1 MVCPLILQ
9 GMDWGKEKGVSGML
23 KLWPVLAQ
31 FTAPELWVQ
40 AEYLVRILVAACLGL
55 LIGSE
60 RKNRNKSA
68 GIRTHVIVALGAA
81 LIMVV
86 SKYGFTDV
94 EKVDS
99 ARVAAQVVSGVGFLG
114 AGVIFVRNN
123 LVNGLTTAAGIWATA
138 GVGLAL
144 GAGMYVVGISSALL
158 VLLIQFVM
166 HRIAYFADV
175 ASGGLIRM
183 TLVKQEGIV
192 QSMEDYL
199 QHEKLSVVSVKINK
213 TKKDEVKLE
222 FDVVFPPGYQKT
234 KLLARLVEM
243 DEVLAVSE

>member
-1 MVCPLILQ
+1 
-9 GMDWGKEKGVSGML
+9 ML

-40 AEYLVRILVAACLGL
+40 VEYLVRIFVAACLGL

-86 SKYGFTDV
+86 SKYGFMDV
-94 EKVDS
+94 EKADA
-99 ARVAAQVVSGVGFLG
+99 ARVAAQVVSGIGFLG

-123 LVNGLTTAAGIWATA
+123 LVNGLTTAAGIWVTA
-138 GVGLAL
+138 GVGLDL
-144 GAGMYVVGISSALL
+144 GSGMYVVGISSALL
-158 VLLIQFVM
+158 VLFIQFVM

-183 TLVKQEGIV
+183 TLVKREGIV

-199 QHEKLSVVSVKINK
+199 QREKLSVISVKINK

-222 FDVVFPPGYQKT
+222 FDVVFPPGYKKT

-243 DEVLAVSE
+243 DDVLAVSE

>member
-1 MVCPLILQ
+1 
-9 GMDWGKEKGVSGML
+9 ML
-23 KLWPVLAQ
+23 KLWPVPAQ

-40 AEYLVRILVAACLGL
+40 VEYLVRIFVAACLGL

-86 SKYGFTDV
+86 SKYGFMDV
-94 EKVDS
+94 EKADA
-99 ARVAAQVVSGVGFLG
+99 ARVAAQVVSGIGFLG

-166 HRIAYFADV
+166 HRVAYFADV

-183 TLVKQEGIV
+183 TLVKREGIV

-199 QHEKLSVVSVKINK
+199 QREKLSVISVKINK

-222 FDVVFPPGYQKT
+222 FDVVFPPGYKKT

-243 DEVLAVSE
+243 DDVLAVSE

>member
-1 MVCPLILQ
+1 
-9 GMDWGKEKGVSGML
+9 ML

-31 FTAPELWVQ
+31 FLAPELWVQ
-40 AEYLVRILVAACLGL
+40 VEYLVRIFVAACLGL

-86 SKYGFTDV
+86 SKYGFMDV
-94 EKVDS
+94 EKADA
-99 ARVAAQVVSGVGFLG
+99 ARVAAQVVSGIGFLG

-166 HRIAYFADV
+166 HRVAYFADV

-183 TLVKQEGIV
+183 TLVKREGIV

-199 QHEKLSVVSVKINK
+199 QREKLSVISVKINK

-222 FDVVFPPGYQKT
+222 FDVVFPPGYKKT

-243 DEVLAVSE
+243 DDVLAVSE

>member
-1 MVCPLILQ
+1 
-9 GMDWGKEKGVSGML
+9 ML

-31 FTAPELWVQ
+31 FTAPELWGQV
-40 AEYLVRILVAACLGL
+40 EYLVRIFVAACLGL

-86 SKYGFTDV
+86 SKYGFMDV
-94 EKVDS
+94 EKADA
-99 ARVAAQVVSGVGFLG
+99 ARVAAQVVSGIGFLG

-183 TLVKQEGIV
+183 TLVKREGIV

-199 QHEKLSVVSVKINK
+199 QREKLSVISVKINK

-222 FDVVFPPGYQKT
+222 FDVVFPPGYKKT

-243 DEVLAVSE
+243 DDVLAVSE

>member
-1 MVCPLILQ
+1 
-9 GMDWGKEKGVSGML
+9 ML

-40 AEYLVRILVAACLGL
+40 VEYLVRIFVAACLGL

-86 SKYGFTDV
+86 SKYGFMDV
-94 EKVDS
+94 EKADA
-99 ARVAAQVVSGVGFLG
+99 ARVAAQVVSGIGFLG

-144 GAGMYVVGISSALL
+144 GSGMYVVGISSALL
-158 VLLIQFVM
+158 VLFIQFVM
-166 HRIAYFADV
+166 HRVAYFADV

-183 TLVKQEGIV
+183 TLVKREGIV

-199 QHEKLSVVSVKINK
+199 QREKLSVISVKINK

-222 FDVVFPPGYQKT
+222 FDVVFPPGYKKT

-243 DEVLAVSE
+243 DDVLAVSE

>member
-1 MVCPLILQ
+1 
-9 GMDWGKEKGVSGML
+9 ML

-31 FTAPELWVQ
+31 FTAPELWIQV
-40 AEYLVRILVAACLGL
+40 EYLVRIFVAACLGL

-86 SKYGFTDV
+86 SKYGFMDV
-94 EKVDS
+94 ERADA
-99 ARVAAQVVSGVGFLG
+99 ARVAAQVVSGIGFLG

-144 GAGMYVVGISSALL
+144 GSGMYVVGISSALM

-183 TLVKQEGIV
+183 TLVKREGIV
-192 QSMEDYL
+192 QSMEEYL
-199 QHEKLSVVSVKINK
+199 QREKLSVISVKINK

-222 FDVVFPPGYQKT
+222 FDVVFPPGYKKT

-243 DEVLAVSE
+243 DDVLAVSE

>member
-1 MVCPLILQ
+1 
-9 GMDWGKEKGVSGML
+9 ML

-40 AEYLVRILVAACLGL
+40 VEYLVRIFVAACLGL

-86 SKYGFTDV
+86 SKYGFMDV
-94 EKVDS
+94 EKADA
-99 ARVAAQVVSGVGFLG
+99 ARVAAQVVSGIGFLG

-166 HRIAYFADV
+166 HRVAYFADV

-183 TLVKQEGIV
+183 TLVKREGIV
-192 QSMEDYL
+192 ESMEDYL
-199 QHEKLSVVSVKINK
+199 QREKLSVISVKINK

-222 FDVVFPPGYQKT
+222 FDVVFPPGYKKT

-243 DEVLAVSE
+243 DDVLAVSE

>member
-1 MVCPLILQ
+1 
-9 GMDWGKEKGVSGML
+9 ML

-40 AEYLVRILVAACLGL
+40 VEYLVRIFVAACLGL

-86 SKYGFTDV
+86 SKYGFMDV
-94 EKVDS
+94 EKADA
-99 ARVAAQVVSGVGFLG
+99 ARVAAQVVSGIGFLG

-144 GAGMYVVGISSALL
+144 GSGMYVVGISSALL
-158 VLLIQFVM
+158 VLFIQFVM

-183 TLVKQEGIV
+183 TLVKREGIV

-199 QHEKLSVVSVKINK
+199 QREKLSVISVKINK

-222 FDVVFPPGYQKT
+222 FDVVFPPGYKKT

-243 DEVLAVSE
+243 DDVLADSE

>member
-1 MVCPLILQ
+1 
-9 GMDWGKEKGVSGML
+9 ML

-40 AEYLVRILVAACLGL
+40 VEYLVRIFVAACRGL

-86 SKYGFTDV
+86 SKYGFMDV
-94 EKVDS
+94 EKADA
-99 ARVAAQVVSGVGFLG
+99 ARVAAQVVSGIGFLG

-144 GAGMYVVGISSALL
+144 GSGMYVVGISSALL
-158 VLLIQFVM
+158 VLFIQFVM

-183 TLVKQEGIV
+183 TLVKREGIV

-199 QHEKLSVVSVKINK
+199 QREKLSVISVKINK

-222 FDVVFPPGYQKT
+222 FDVVFPPGYKKT

-243 DEVLAVSE
+243 DDVLAVSE

>member
-1 MVCPLILQ
+1 
-9 GMDWGKEKGVSGML
+9 ML

-31 FTAPELWVQ
+31 FTVPELWVQ
-40 AEYLVRILVAACLGL
+40 VEYLVRIFVAACLGL

-86 SKYGFTDV
+86 SKYGFMDV
-94 EKVDS
+94 EKADA
-99 ARVAAQVVSGVGFLG
+99 ARVAAQVVSGIGFLG

-166 HRIAYFADV
+166 HRVAYFADV

-183 TLVKQEGIV
+183 TLVKREGIV

-199 QHEKLSVVSVKINK
+199 QREKLSVISVKINK

-222 FDVVFPPGYQKT
+222 FDVVFPPGYKKT

-243 DEVLAVSE
+243 DDVLAVSE

>member
-1 MVCPLILQ
+1 
-9 GMDWGKEKGVSGML
+9 ML
-23 KLWPVLAQ
+23 KLWPALAQ

-86 SKYGFTDV
+86 SKSGFTEV

-158 VLLIQFVM
+158 VLLFQFVM

-199 QHEKLSVVSVKINK
+199 QREKLSVVSVKINK

-222 FDVVFPPGYQKT
+222 FDVVFPPGYQKSR
-234 KLLARLVEM
+234 LLARLVEM

>member
-1 MVCPLILQ
+1 
-9 GMDWGKEKGVSGML
+9 ML

-40 AEYLVRILVAACLGL
+40 VEYLVRIFVAACLGL

-86 SKYGFTDV
+86 SKYGFMDV
-94 EKVDS
+94 ERADA
-99 ARVAAQVVSGVGFLG
+99 ARVAAQVVSGIGFLG

-144 GAGMYVVGISSALL
+144 GAGMYVVGISSALM

-183 TLVKQEGIV
+183 TLVKREGIV
-192 QSMEDYL
+192 QSMEEYL
-199 QHEKLSVVSVKINK
+199 QREKLSVISVKINK

-222 FDVVFPPGYQKT
+222 FDVVFPPGYKKT

-243 DEVLAVSE
+243 DDVLAVSE

>member
-1 MVCPLILQ
+1 
-9 GMDWGKEKGVSGML
+9 ML

-40 AEYLVRILVAACLGL
+40 VEYLVRIFGAACLGL

-86 SKYGFTDV
+86 SKYGFMDV
-94 EKVDS
+94 EKADA
-99 ARVAAQVVSGVGFLG
+99 ARVAAQVVSGIGFLG

-144 GAGMYVVGISSALL
+144 GSGMYVVGISSALL
-158 VLLIQFVM
+158 VLFIQFVM

-183 TLVKQEGIV
+183 TLVKREGIV

-199 QHEKLSVVSVKINK
+199 QREKLSVISVKINK

-222 FDVVFPPGYQKT
+222 FDVVFPPGYKKT

-243 DEVLAVSE
+243 DDVLAVSE

>member
-1 MVCPLILQ
+1 
-9 GMDWGKEKGVSGML
+9 ML

-40 AEYLVRILVAACLGL
+40 VEYLVRILVAACLGL

-86 SKYGFTDV
+86 SKYGFMDV
-94 EKVDS
+94 EKADA
-99 ARVAAQVVSGVGFLG
+99 ARVAAQVVSGIGFLG

-144 GAGMYVVGISSALL
+144 GSGMYVVGISSALL
-158 VLLIQFVM
+158 VLFVQFVM

-183 TLVKQEGIV
+183 TLVKREGIV

-199 QHEKLSVVSVKINK
+199 QREKLSVISVKINK

-222 FDVVFPPGYQKT
+222 FDVVFPPGYKKT

-243 DEVLAVSE
+243 DDVLAVSE

>member
-1 MVCPLILQ
+1 
-9 GMDWGKEKGVSGML
+9 ML

-40 AEYLVRILVAACLGL
+40 VEYLVRIFVAACLGL

-86 SKYGFTDV
+86 SKYGFMDV
-94 EKVDS
+94 EKADA
-99 ARVAAQVVSGVGFLG
+99 ARVAAQVVSGIGFLG

-144 GAGMYVVGISSALL
+144 GSGMYVVGISSALL
-158 VLLIQFVM
+158 VLFVQFVM

-183 TLVKQEGIV
+183 TLVKREGIV

-199 QHEKLSVVSVKINK
+199 QREKLSVISVKINK

-222 FDVVFPPGYQKT
+222 FDVVFPPGYKKT

-243 DEVLAVSE
+243 DDVLAVGE

>member
-1 MVCPLILQ
+1 
-9 GMDWGKEKGVSGML
+9 ML

-40 AEYLVRILVAACLGL
+40 VEYLVRIFVAAYLGL

-86 SKYGFTDV
+86 SKYGFMDV
-94 EKVDS
+94 EKADA
-99 ARVAAQVVSGVGFLG
+99 ARVAAQVVSGIGFLG

-166 HRIAYFADV
+166 HRVAYFADV

-183 TLVKQEGIV
+183 TLVKREGIV

-199 QHEKLSVVSVKINK
+199 QREKLSVISVKINK

-222 FDVVFPPGYQKT
+222 FDVVFPPGYKKT

-243 DEVLAVSE
+243 DDVLAVSE

>member
-1 MVCPLILQ
+1 
-9 GMDWGKEKGVSGML
+9 ML

-40 AEYLVRILVAACLGL
+40 VEYLVRIFVAACLGL
-55 LIGSE
+55 LVGSE

-86 SKYGFTDV
+86 SKYGFMDV
-94 EKVDS
+94 EKADA
-99 ARVAAQVVSGVGFLG
+99 ARVAAQVVSGIGFLG

-166 HRIAYFADV
+166 HRVAYFADV

-183 TLVKQEGIV
+183 TLVKREGIV

-199 QHEKLSVVSVKINK
+199 QREKLSVISVKINK

-222 FDVVFPPGYQKT
+222 FDVVFPPGYKKT

-243 DEVLAVSE
+243 DDVLAVSE

>member
-1 MVCPLILQ
+1 
-9 GMDWGKEKGVSGML
+9 
-23 KLWPVLAQ
+23 
-31 FTAPELWVQ
+31 
-40 AEYLVRILVAACLGL
+40 
-55 LIGSE
+55 
-60 RKNRNKSA
+60 
-68 GIRTHVIVALGAA
+68 
-81 LIMVV
+81 MVV
-86 SKYGFTDV
+86 SKYGFMDV
-94 EKVDS
+94 EKADA
-99 ARVAAQVVSGVGFLG
+99 ARVAAQVVSGIGFLG

-144 GAGMYVVGISSALL
+144 GSGMYVVGISSALL
-158 VLLIQFVM
+158 VLFVQFVM

-183 TLVKQEGIV
+183 TLVKREGIV

-199 QHEKLSVVSVKINK
+199 QREKLSVISVKINK

-222 FDVVFPPGYQKT
+222 FDVVFPPGYKKT

-243 DEVLAVSE
+243 DDVLAVSE

>member
-1 MVCPLILQ
+1 
-9 GMDWGKEKGVSGML
+9 ML
-23 KLWPVLAQ
+23 KLWPALAQ

-40 AEYLVRILVAACLGL
+40 VEYLVRIFVAACLGL

-86 SKYGFTDV
+86 SKYGFMDV
-94 EKVDS
+94 EKADA
-99 ARVAAQVVSGVGFLG
+99 ARVAAQVVSGIGFLG

-183 TLVKQEGIV
+183 TLVKREGIV

-199 QHEKLSVVSVKINK
+199 QREKLSVISVKINK

-222 FDVVFPPGYQKT
+222 FDVVFPPGYKKT

-243 DEVLAVSE
+243 DDVLAVSE

>member
-1 MVCPLILQ
+1 
-9 GMDWGKEKGVSGML
+9 ML

-158 VLLIQFVM
+158 VVTIQFVM

-183 TLVKQEGIV
+183 TLVKREGIV

>member
-1 MVCPLILQ
+1 
-9 GMDWGKEKGVSGML
+9 ML

-31 FTAPELWVQ
+31 FTAPELWIQV
-40 AEYLVRILVAACLGL
+40 EYLVRIFVAACLGL

-86 SKYGFTDV
+86 SKYGFMDV
-94 EKVDS
+94 EKADA
-99 ARVAAQVVSGVGFLG
+99 ARVAAQVVSGIGFLG

-144 GAGMYVVGISSALL
+144 GSGMYVVGISSALL
-158 VLLIQFVM
+158 VLFIQFVM

-183 TLVKQEGIV
+183 TLVKREGIV

-199 QHEKLSVVSVKINK
+199 QREKLSVISVKINK

-222 FDVVFPPGYQKT
+222 FDVVFPPGYKKT

-243 DEVLAVSE
+243 DDVLAVSE

>member
-1 MVCPLILQ
+1 
-9 GMDWGKEKGVSGML
+9 ML

-40 AEYLVRILVAACLGL
+40 VEYLVRIFVAACLGL

-86 SKYGFTDV
+86 SKYGFMDV
-94 EKVDS
+94 EKADA
-99 ARVAAQVVSGVGFLG
+99 ARVAAQVVSGIGFLG

-166 HRIAYFADV
+166 HRVAYFADV

-183 TLVKQEGIV
+183 TLVKREGIV
-192 QSMEDYL
+192 QTMEDYL
-199 QHEKLSVVSVKINK
+199 QREKLSVISVKINK

-222 FDVVFPPGYQKT
+222 FDVVFPPGYKKT

-243 DEVLAVSE
+243 DDVLAVSE

>member
-1 MVCPLILQ
+1 
-9 GMDWGKEKGVSGML
+9 ML

-31 FTAPELWVQ
+31 FTAPELYVQ

-158 VLLIQFVM
+158 VLIIQFVM

-199 QHEKLSVVSVKINK
+199 QREKLSVVSVKINK

-222 FDVVFPPGYQKT
+222 FDVVFPPGYQKSR
-234 KLLARLVEM
+234 LLARLVEM

>member
-1 MVCPLILQ
+1 
-9 GMDWGKEKGVSGML
+9 ML

-40 AEYLVRILVAACLGL
+40 VEYLVRIFVAACLGL

-86 SKYGFTDV
+86 SKYGFMDV
-94 EKVDS
+94 EKVDA
-99 ARVAAQVVSGVGFLG
+99 ARVAAQVVSGIGFLG

-144 GAGMYVVGISSALL
+144 GSGMYVVGISSALL
-158 VLLIQFVM
+158 VLFVQFVM

-183 TLVKQEGIV
+183 TLVKREGIV

-199 QHEKLSVVSVKINK
+199 QREKLSVISVKINK

-222 FDVVFPPGYQKT
+222 FDVVFPPGYKKT

-243 DEVLAVSE
+243 DDVLAVSE

>member
-1 MVCPLILQ
+1 
-9 GMDWGKEKGVSGML
+9 ML

-40 AEYLVRILVAACLGL
+40 VEYLVRIFVAAWLGL

-86 SKYGFTDV
+86 SKYGFMDV
-94 EKVDS
+94 EKADA
-99 ARVAAQVVSGVGFLG
+99 ARVAAQVVSGIGFLG

-144 GAGMYVVGISSALL
+144 GSGMYVVGISSALL
-158 VLLIQFVM
+158 VLFIQFVM

-183 TLVKQEGIV
+183 TLVKREGIV

-199 QHEKLSVVSVKINK
+199 QREKLSVISVKINK

-222 FDVVFPPGYQKT
+222 FDVVFPPGYKKT

-243 DEVLAVSE
+243 DDVLAVSE

>member
-1 MVCPLILQ
+1 M
-9 GMDWGKEKGVSGML
+9 EKGVSGML

-31 FTAPELWVQ
+31 FTAPELWIQV
-40 AEYLVRILVAACLGL
+40 EYLVRIFVAACLGI

-86 SKYGFTDV
+86 SKYGFMDV
-94 EKVDS
+94 ERADA
-99 ARVAAQVVSGVGFLG
+99 ARVAAQVVSGIGFLG

-144 GAGMYVVGISSALL
+144 GSGMYVVGISSALM

-183 TLVKQEGIV
+183 TLVKREGIV

-199 QHEKLSVVSVKINK
+199 QREKLSVISVKINK

-222 FDVVFPPGYQKT
+222 FDVVFPPGYKKT

-243 DEVLAVSE
+243 DDVLAVSE

>member
-1 MVCPLILQ
+1 
-9 GMDWGKEKGVSGML
+9 ML

-40 AEYLVRILVAACLGL
+40 VEYLVRIFVAACLGL

-86 SKYGFTDV
+86 SKYGFMDV
-94 EKVDS
+94 EKADS
-99 ARVAAQVVSGVGFLG
+99 ARVAAQVVSGIGFLG

-166 HRIAYFADV
+166 HRVAYFADV

-183 TLVKQEGIV
+183 TLVKREGIV

-199 QHEKLSVVSVKINK
+199 QREKLSVISVKINK

-222 FDVVFPPGYQKT
+222 FDVVFPPGYKKT

-243 DEVLAVSE
+243 DDVLAVSE

>member
-1 MVCPLILQ
+1 
-9 GMDWGKEKGVSGML
+9 ML

-40 AEYLVRILVAACLGL
+40 VEYLVRIFVAACLGL

-86 SKYGFTDV
+86 SKYGFMDV
-94 EKVDS
+94 EKADA
-99 ARVAAQVVSGVGFLG
+99 ARVAAQVVSGIGFLG

-166 HRIAYFADV
+166 HRVAYFADV

-183 TLVKQEGIV
+183 TLVKREGIV

-199 QHEKLSVVSVKINK
+199 QREKLSGISVKINK

-222 FDVVFPPGYQKT
+222 FDVVFPPGYKKT

-243 DEVLAVSE
+243 DDVLAVSE

>member
-1 MVCPLILQ
+1 
-9 GMDWGKEKGVSGML
+9 ML

-40 AEYLVRILVAACLGL
+40 VEYLVRIFVAACLGL

-86 SKYGFTDV
+86 SKYGFMDV
-94 EKVDS
+94 EKADAV
-99 ARVAAQVVSGVGFLG
+99 RVAAQVVSGIGLLG

-123 LVNGLTTAAGIWATA
+123 QVNGLTTAAGIWATA

-166 HRIAYFADV
+166 HRVAYFADV

-183 TLVKQEGIV
+183 TLVKREGIV

-199 QHEKLSVVSVKINK
+199 QREKLSVISVKINK

-222 FDVVFPPGYQKT
+222 FDVVFPPGYKKT

-243 DEVLAVSE
+243 DDVLAVSE

>member
-1 MVCPLILQ
+1 
-9 GMDWGKEKGVSGML
+9 ML

-40 AEYLVRILVAACLGL
+40 VEYLVRIFEAACRGL
-55 LIGSE
+55 QIRSE

-86 SKYGFTDV
+86 SKYGFMDV
-94 EKVDS
+94 EKADA
-99 ARVAAQVVSGVGFLG
+99 ARVAAQVVSGIGFLG

-183 TLVKQEGIV
+183 TLVKREGIV

-199 QHEKLSVVSVKINK
+199 QREKLSVISVKINK

-222 FDVVFPPGYQKT
+222 FDVVFPPGYKKT

-243 DEVLAVSE
+243 DDVLAVSE

>member
-1 MVCPLILQ
+1 
-9 GMDWGKEKGVSGML
+9 ML

-40 AEYLVRILVAACLGL
+40 VEYLVRIFVAACLGL

-86 SKYGFTDV
+86 SKYGFMDV
-94 EKVDS
+94 EKADA
-99 ARVAAQVVSGVGFLG
+99 ARVAAQVVSGIGFLG

-183 TLVKQEGIV
+183 TLVKREGIV

-199 QHEKLSVVSVKINK
+199 QREKLSVISVKINK

-222 FDVVFPPGYQKT
+222 CDVVFPPGYKKT

-243 DEVLAVSE
+243 DDVLAVSE